1 MRLHARVLVA
11 VTSILTALFT
21 AAIQPAHQA
30 AAGGGGTPEADM
42 AFVEQMLFATPLK
55 TFASDAKNRV
65 GPDGTGGDTWFD
77 WSTDFCSAPLV
88 GNTGRSF
95 NFTEPC
101 RRHDFG
107 YRNTKLLDERYGAGL
122 YWNGT
127 TRKRID
133 LQFLADMKSGCRT
146 RSVLLMPTC
155 MSWAYTY
162 YGAVRTFGGP

>member
-1 MRLHARVLVA
+1 MRLRARVLVA

-65 GPDGTGGDTWFD
+65 GPDGAGGDTWFD

-107 YRNTKLLDERYGAGL
+107 YRNTKLLDERYGAGA

-127 TRKRID
+127 IRKRID
-133 LQFLADMKSGCRT
+133 QQFLADMKASCRA
-146 RSVLLMPTC
+146 RSVLLLPTC
-155 MSWAYTY
+155 MSWAYTF